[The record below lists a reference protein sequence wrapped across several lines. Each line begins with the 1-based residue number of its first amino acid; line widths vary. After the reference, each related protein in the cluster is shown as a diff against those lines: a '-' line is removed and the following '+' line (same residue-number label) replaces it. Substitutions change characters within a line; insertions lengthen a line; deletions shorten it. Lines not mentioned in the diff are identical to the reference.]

1 MSHPAATPQDVRD
14 INGTTASDEVIQPYI
29 DAAHVLV
36 DRAATCANTTDEI
49 LTQADAWLA
58 CHLMGSTGAG
68 GASVGGV
75 SSEKIETQSITYNAS
90 AITEQGIRSTTYG
103 QTADMLLNGCLS
115 SMNKQKAG
123 VCFTGGA

>member
-1 MSHPAATPQDVRD
+1 MSHPIATPEQVRA
-14 INGTTASDEVIQPYI
+14 INGSTATDEVIQPYI
-29 DAAHVLV
+29 DVAHVLV
-36 DRAATCANTTDEI
+36 TRAENCANVADAV

-58 CHLMGSTGAG
+58 CHLMAITGAG
-68 GASVGGV
+68 GVASGGV
-75 SSEKIETQSITYNAS
+75 ISEKIETQSMTYSAS
-90 AITEQGIRSTTYG
+90 AITEQGLRGTAYG